1 MKITENII
9 NDLIPLYLSDEC
21 SEDTK
26 RAVTEYLAG
35 HPEYAEKVRGISH
48 ASLPNDLT
56 TKLNAND
63 ELKTLK
69 RTQQLI
75 RWKTYLMAGAIFF
88 SLIPFSCLYT
98 NERLYIFFIES
109 PKTALAYGTVGI
121 IFWITYGLN
130 QRKLRQ

>member
-1 MKITENII
+1 MKITESII
-9 NDLIPLYLSDEC
+9 NDLLPLYLSDEC
-21 SEDTK
+21 SDDTK
-26 RAVTEYLAG
+26 RVVTEYLAA
-35 HPEYAEKVRGISH
+35 HPEFAEKMRGISDTK
-48 ASLPNDLT
+48 LPNDFAAKLT
-56 TKLNAND
+56 AND

-121 IFWITYGLN
+121 ILWITYGLN